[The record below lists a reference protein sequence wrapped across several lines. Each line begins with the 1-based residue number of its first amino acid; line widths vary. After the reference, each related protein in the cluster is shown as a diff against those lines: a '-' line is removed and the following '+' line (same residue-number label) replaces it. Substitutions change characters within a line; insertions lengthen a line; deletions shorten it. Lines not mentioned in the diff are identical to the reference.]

1 MKLTVYRQ
9 SSKQRPDGQIIYKGE
24 DARPYVGDNVLF
36 VADGLGGASAI
47 RHQKFKPELF
57 DEDKILAVL
66 FKDIPGYEDEILS
79 LNEEYKKYIVNSFSE
94 FTSIKNCY
102 FDNIY
107 NIKKSGYFASR
118 IVAAIFL
125 HDVLYDKNSKQP
137 IWNIENGELFD
148 KYNQAE
154 NKQEFLDNISKYITD
169 KVKFELKTIAK
180 NANLIY
186 ESSYSGLAL
195 LGTTLCAT
203 IFYEREDCVEA
214 LYFVAGDSR
223 PYMWNDKGLFQVVE
237 DQEGQ
242 DGGMTNYIKAND
254 DGDFKIEC
262 KYLKFNKPCILFN
275 ASDGC
280 FDSKYFISQMAFE
293 KLILET
299 IVAENDLNAV
309 SSKLEEIFLEYG
321 KHDDSSTIAMRFFGY
336 ENIDAIKIAAKN
348 RLDILNKKYFETLPT
363 LLNEDYAANIEEFKS
378 SCPDDLKAL
387 KKDLE
392 NLPSVKQY
400 CFEIIKRGQFD
411 VYNSRVAP
419 LDAKVAE
426 YKNKYKEI
434 YGQIQNLVERNYLL
448 FANLLKLENAYKD
461 KDYEKAEEFKGLYN
475 EAINKYKASIEDNK
489 LIIEK
494 IKELLLCELEKI
506 SEVELANVQ
515 AFEQID
521 LKSIFGCK
529 AEILNIQRFFKGL
542 KQNKN
547 ETIKRLEV
555 YRSAFYEKNIKT
567 AKNHIN
573 EVKNIIA
580 SILANEID
588 LSNINI
594 FDFDKNLIKE
604 AVAKLSELNGLIE
617 VADIKERNDLIED
630 IYPIYWERNYL
641 SIMKGAIV
649 EHLPN
654 IGQELEI
661 KVNEFL
667 QLFEEKL
674 VSLEDLL
681 QKQKA
686 YFDEY
691 DLNYYSLIRSN

>member
-57 DEDKILAVL
+57 DEDKILSVL

-79 LNEEYKKYIVNSFSE
+79 LNEEYKKYIVNSFGE

-125 HDVLYDKNSKQP
+125 HDVLYDMNSKQP
-137 IWNIENGELFD
+137 IWNIENGVLFD

-169 KVKFELKTIAK
+169 KVKVELKTIAK

-214 LYFVAGDSR
+214 FYFVAGDSR

-242 DGGMTNYIKAND
+242 DGGMTNYIKANE

-299 IVAENDLNAV
+299 IVAENDLDAV
-309 SSKLEEIFLEYG
+309 SAKLENIFLEYG

-336 ENIDAIKIAAKN
+336 ENFEAIKTAAKN
-348 RLDILNKKYFETLPT
+348 RIEVLNKKYFETLPT
-363 LLNEDYAANIEEFKS
+363 LLDEDYATNIEEYKS
-378 SCPDDLKAL
+378 TCPDDLKAL
-387 KKDLE
+387 KNDLE
-392 NLPSVKQY
+392 NLPSVKQH
-400 CFEIIKRGQFD
+400 CFEIMKNGQFD

-426 YKNKYKEI
+426 HKNKYKEI
-434 YGQIQNLVERNYLL
+434 YSQIQNLVERNYLF
-448 FANLLKLENAYKD
+448 FAIQLKTENAYKD
-461 KDYEKAEEFKGLYN
+461 KDYEKAKDFKGLYE
-475 EAINKYKASIEDNK
+475 EALNKYKASIEDNK

-494 IKELLLCELEKI
+494 IKELLLGELEKI
-506 SEVELANVQ
+506 SEVEVANVQ
-515 AFEQID
+515 NFEQID

-529 AEILNIQRFFKGL
+529 ADILNIQRFFKGL

-555 YRSAFYEKNIKT
+555 YRSAFYDKNLKT
-567 AKNHIN
+567 AKNHPN
-573 EVKNIIA
+573 EVRTIIN
-580 SILANEID
+580 SILADKID
-588 LSNINI
+588 LTTITI
-594 FDFDKNLIKE
+594 FDFDKNLLKE
-604 AVAKLSELNGLIE
+604 ALVKLSQL
-617 VADIKERNDLIED
+617 NDLIKAIDIEERNALMEN
-630 IYPIYWERNYL
+630 IYPTFWERNYL

-654 IGQELEI
+654 IGQELEL
-661 KVNEFL
+661 KVKEFL

-674 VSLEDLL
+674 VLLERLL

-686 YFDEY
+686 SFDDY